1 MATKEESPIGNLGTE
16 GAAGNGDTARTDAV
30 ATVGNGAA
38 ATSELTAVAAVVAA
52 IEGATP
58 LMACATI
65 EAGLMA
71 GVLTRMGVGSCDP
84 FTAAD
89 ADPVLGFGPGVALAV

>member
-16 GAAGNGDTARTDAV
+16 GAVGNGDTARTDDAV

-71 GVLTRMGVGSCDP
+71 GVLTRIGVGSCDP

-89 ADPVLGFGPGVALAV
+89 ADPFGPGVALAV